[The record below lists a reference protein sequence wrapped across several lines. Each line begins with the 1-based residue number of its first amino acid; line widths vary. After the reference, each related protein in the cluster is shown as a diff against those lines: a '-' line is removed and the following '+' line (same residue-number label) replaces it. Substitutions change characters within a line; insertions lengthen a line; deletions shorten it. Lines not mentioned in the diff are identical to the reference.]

1 MNSMTTA
8 EDKPKQT
15 RNSEATRQRILAAAT
30 QEFAKKGFDGAR
42 IDDIARAAQ
51 ANKQMIYHY
60 FGNKDDLFT
69 TVLEDAYSTLRQH
82 EAEVD
87 LNLLP
92 ANEAI
97 LALLESTWQHYLENP
112 ELIRLLAAE
121 NQMEARHLKANNSF
135 QEINDAHVNR
145 MKHLLERGQREGNV
159 RAGIDPMQINISIAA
174 LGFFYL
180 SNRFTLATVYD
191 CNLLSRKSLQERL
204 RVMKE
209 TIACWIK
216 P

>member
-1 MNSMTTA
+1 MTTA

>member
-1 MNSMTTA
+1 MDIA
-8 EDKPKQT
+8 EDKPKAP
-15 RNSEATRQRILAAAT
+15 RNSEATRQRILEAAT
-30 QEFAKKGFDGAR
+30 QEFARKGFDGAR
-42 IDDIARAAQ
+42 IDDIARQAT
-51 ANKQMIYHY
+51 ANKQMLYHY

-69 TVLEDAYSTLRQH
+69 KVLEDAYQALREH

-87 LNLLP
+87 LDKLP

-145 MKHLLERGQREGNV
+145 MKGLLERGQREGNV
-159 RAGIDPMQINISIAA
+159 RPGIDPMQINISMAA

-191 CNLLSRKSLQERL
+191 CKLLSRQALQERL
-204 RVMKE
+204 QVMKE

>member
-1 MNSMTTA
+1 MTTA

-191 CNLLSRKSLQERL
+191 CNLLSRKALKERL
-204 RVMKE
+204 NVIKE

>member
-1 MNSMTTA
+1 MTTA

-180 SNRFTLATVYD
+180 SNRFTLATIYN
-191 CNLLSRKSLQERL
+191 CNLLSRKALKERL
-204 RVMKE
+204 NVIKE

>member
-1 MNSMTTA
+1 MTTA

-69 TVLEDAYSTLRQH
+69 TVLENAYSTLRQH

-191 CNLLSRKSLQERL
+191 CNLLSRKALKERL
-204 RVMKE
+204 NVIKE

>member
-1 MNSMTTA
+1 
-8 EDKPKQT
+8 
-15 RNSEATRQRILAAAT
+15 
-30 QEFAKKGFDGAR
+30 
-42 IDDIARAAQ
+42 
-51 ANKQMIYHY
+51 MIYHY

-191 CNLLSRKSLQERL
+191 CNLLSRKALKERL
-204 RVMKE
+204 NVIKE

>member
-1 MNSMTTA
+1 MTTA

-145 MKHLLERGQREGNV
+145 MKHLLERGQREGMSV
-159 RAGIDPMQINISIAA
+159 PALTRCRSISASLPWGFSTSAIALPSPPFMTA
-174 LGFFYL
+174 IC
-180 SNRFTLATVYD
+180 SP
-191 CNLLSRKSLQERL
+191 E
-204 RVMKE
+204 
-209 TIACWIK
+209 K